1 MASVQDNFT
10 IDAGGTLTREFIYKD
25 DNGDTIDISGYLAR
39 AQVRKSAFRELVFS
53 SVPTIDEET
62 FVITMTWTPEQTSL
76 LVDSNYVY
84 GLEIYD
90 EESGDVVVLTRGVLT
105 VNQEI
110 VK

>member
-1 MASVQDNFT
+1 MPSVQDNFT
-10 IDAGGTLTREFIYKD
+10 IDAGGTLIREFIYKD
-25 DNGDTIDISGYLAR
+25 AEGQTIDITGYQAR
-39 AQVRKSAFRELVFS
+39 AQVRKSTFKELVFA
-53 SVPTIDEET
+53 SVPVIDPET
-62 FVITMTWTPEQTSL
+62 FVITMTWTAAQTSL

-90 EESGDVVVLTRGVLT
+90 EESGDVAVLTRGVLT

>member
-25 DNGDTIDISGYLAR
+25 DNGDTIDISGYAAR
-39 AQVRKSAFRELVFS
+39 AQVRKSTFRELVFA

-62 FVITMTWTPEQTSL
+62 FVITMTWTPQQTSL

>member
-10 IDAGGTLTREFIYKD
+10 IDAGGTLVRQFIYKD
-25 DNGDTIDISGYLAR
+25 SEGETIDIEGYLAR
-39 AQVRKSAFRELVFS
+39 AQVRKSTYKELVFS
-53 SVPTIDEET
+53 SVPVIDPVT
-62 FVITMTWTPEQTSL
+62 FVITMTWTATQTSL

-84 GLEIYD
+84 GLEIYN
-90 EESGDVVVLTRGVLT
+90 EAGDVAVLTHGVLT

>member
-62 FVITMTWTPEQTSL
+62 FVITMTWTPAQTSL

>member
-105 VNQEI
+105 INQEI

>member
-25 DNGDTIDISGYLAR
+25 DNGNTIDISGYLAR
-39 AQVRKSAFRELVFS
+39 AQVRRSTYKELIIDSAPV
-53 SVPTIDEET
+53 IDPET
-62 FVITMTWTPEQTSL
+62 FVITMTWTAAQTSL

-84 GLEIYD
+84 GLEIYN
-90 EESGDVVVLTRGVLT
+90 EAGDVVVLTRGVLT

>member
-10 IDAGGTLTREFIYKD
+10 IDAGGTLVREFIYKD
-25 DNGDTIDISGYLAR
+25 DNGDTIDLTGYSAR
-39 AQVRKSAFRELVFS
+39 AQVRKSTFRELIFS
-53 SVPTIDEET
+53 SVPTIDPET
-62 FVITMTWTPEQTSL
+62 FVITMTWTAEQTSL

-84 GLEIYD
+84 GLEIYN
-90 EESGDVVVLTRGVLT
+90 EAGDVAVLTRGVLT

>member
-10 IDAGGTLTREFIYKD
+10 IDAGGTLVREFIYKD
-25 DNGDTIDISGYLAR
+25 DNGDTIDITGYSAR
-39 AQVRKSAFRELVFS
+39 AQVRKSTFRELIFS
-53 SVPTIDEET
+53 SVPTIDPET
-62 FVITMTWTPEQTSL
+62 FVITMTWTAAQTSL